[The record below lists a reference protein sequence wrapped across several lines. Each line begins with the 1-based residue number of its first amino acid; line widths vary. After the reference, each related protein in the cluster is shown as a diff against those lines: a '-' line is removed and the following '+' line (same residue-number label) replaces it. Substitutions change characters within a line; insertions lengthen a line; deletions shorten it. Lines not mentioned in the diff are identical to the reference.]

1 MNKKKRKKMDK
12 RTEINVALKEAL
24 KNKDKI
30 ALATIRLIVAALK
43 DRDITERDQGQVDG
57 VDDKSILVM
66 LESMVK
72 QRKESSE
79 VYSQAG
85 RDDLAEREELEI
97 DVIRQFMPKQL
108 SDDEVSEI
116 IDGIVVDLDAQ
127 SIKDIGKIMGV
138 LRKDYVGQIDMSK
151 AGALAKGKLSK

>member
-1 MNKKKRKKMDK
+1 MDK

-116 IDGIVVDLDAQ
+116 IDGIVIDLDAQ

-151 AGALAKGKLSK
+151 AGALAKDKLSK

>member
-1 MNKKKRKKMDK
+1 MDK

-30 ALATIRLIVAALK
+30 SLATIRLIVAALK

-57 VDDKSILVM
+57 VDDTAILVM

-97 DVIRQFMPKQL
+97 DVIRQFMPKQI

-116 IDGIVVDLDAQ
+116 IDGLVIDLEAQ
-127 SIKDIGKIMGV
+127 SIKDIGKIMGI
-138 LRKDYVGQIDMSK
+138 LRKDYVGQLDMSK

>member
-12 RTEINVALKEAL
+12 RTEINVALKDAL

-43 DRDITERDQGQVDG
+43 DRDITEREKGHVDG
-57 VDDKSILVM
+57 VDENAILVM

-72 QRKESSE
+72 QRKESSDI
-79 VYSQAG
+79 YSKAG

-97 DVIRQFMPKQL
+97 DVIRRFMPQQL
-108 SDDEVSEI
+108 SDDEISEI
-116 IDGIVVDLDAQ
+116 IGGLIVELGAQ
-127 SIKDIGKIMGV
+127 SIKDIGKVMGV
-138 LRKDYVGQIDMSK
+138 LREKYVGQIDMSK
-151 AGALAKGKLSK
+151 AGALTKGKLSK